1 MSVSRMILRIAV
13 FFVSIFTLLAA
24 DTRDFFIV
32 NTFNEEFV
40 NWATP
45 HVQTFEF
52 PSDEVSFSSI
62 ELVITLAC
70 PSDSGD
76 CDPWDRLGHITVL
89 HETGETDTAG
99 SPVTIPY
106 EIARF
111 ITPYDITGEW
121 GGESGPGSC
130 AWSLDMTAYESI
142 LRDSVTLS
150 LYISTWMGNNNGWLI
165 TADFIFT
172 GGFNLK
178 EPYRIVN
185 LYRTGYLEIGNP
197 DNPVENFLVP
207 KPVWIDT
214 EADSGYIRVVT
225 TGHGFGNTDNA
236 AEFSYLH
243 HTVKADDAEYIWSL
257 WRPDCA
263 QNECSPQGGTWIYPR
278 AGWCPGDKVT
288 PTDWSITPVI
298 SPGDSMLFDYDLEDY
313 FNCCRTS
320 NPDCTGA
327 PPCCV
332 YNGCGENTMPNYVM
346 SVQLILLRNRCQG
359 WNPGDLNRDNTKDI
373 FDLLMIA
380 DMVLV
385 GESDI
390 PCYNYV
396 GDVNENGIVDLGDVI
411 GMALDILNGE

>member
-1 MSVSRMILRIAV
+1 MILRCVV
-13 FFVSIFTLLAA
+13 FFVSLFTLPAA
-24 DTRDFFIV
+24 GMRDFFIV

-52 PSDEVSFSSI
+52 PSPELSFSSI

-89 HETGETDTAG
+89 HEIGETDTAG
-99 SPVTIPY
+99 SQVTIPY

-121 GGESGPGSC
+121 DGEPGPGACS
-130 AWSLDMTAYESI
+130 WSLDMTAYESI
-142 LRDSVTLS
+142 LRDSVTLR
-150 LYISTWMGNNNGWLI
+150 LYISPWMGNNNGWLI

-172 GGFNLK
+172 EGFNLA

-197 DNPVENFLVP
+197 DNPVENFLAP
-207 KPVWIDT
+207 RPVGIDT
-214 EADSGYIRVVT
+214 EADSGYLRVVT

-243 HTVKADDAEYIWSL
+243 HTVKADDAEYTWPL

-288 PTDWSITPVI
+288 PTDWSIAPVI
-298 SPGDSMLFDYDLEDY
+298 SPGDTMVFDYDLEDY
-313 FNCCRTS
+313 FNCCRPS

-332 YNGCGENTMPNYVM
+332 YNDCGENSMPNYVM
-346 SVQLILLRNRCQG
+346 SVQLILFRSRCQG
-359 WNPGDLNRDNTKDI
+359 WVQGDLNRDNGKDI

-380 DMVLV
+380 DMVLD
-385 GESDI
+385 GESAI
-390 PCYNYV
+390 PCYNYA
-396 GDVNENGIVDLGDVI
+396 GDMNGNGMVDLSDVI
-411 GMALDILNGE
+411 GLALDILNGE